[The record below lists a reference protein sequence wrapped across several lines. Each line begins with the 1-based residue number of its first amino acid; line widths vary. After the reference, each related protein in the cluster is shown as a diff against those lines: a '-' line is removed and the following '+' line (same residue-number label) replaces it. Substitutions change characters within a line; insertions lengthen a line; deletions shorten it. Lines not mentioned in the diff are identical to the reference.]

1 MINWEIDEIDIDNVV
16 SAQHM
21 GGIRV
26 ISGCASAIEN
36 WLSVYEGTHVH
47 VVRLSAPPLLGGF
60 SRTYSCSDFSSQSE
74 IIKGSTKLI
83 YNNVWTL
90 TSMEGM
96 KNM

>member
-1 MINWEIDEIDIDNVV
+1 
-16 SAQHM
+16 M

-26 ISGCASAIEN
+26 ISGCVSAIEN

-74 IIKGSTKLI
+74 IIKGVMKNSSQ
-83 YNNVWTL
+83 TL
-90 TSMEGM
+90 TPLQMPIAPADQPTS
-96 KNM
+96 